1 MSRYH
6 LRAMLLPMDEKVDE
20 VLARRVAGETLAD
33 LRTVRRELR
42 EAGSV
47 RGVIGDQIR
56 AAVERHRRMEAR
68 S

>member
-1 MSRYH
+1 
-6 LRAMLLPMDEKVDE
+6 MLLPMDEKVDE